1 MVALIQY
8 VDLTGMSSRILITS
22 LALAVG
28 ARCISSSHKLAIIMC
43 FIH

>member
-1 MVALIQY
+1 MVALIEY
-8 VDLTGMSSRILITS
+8 VDLIGMSPQSLITN

-28 ARCISSSHKLAIIMC
+28 ARCISSSHKLAIILC